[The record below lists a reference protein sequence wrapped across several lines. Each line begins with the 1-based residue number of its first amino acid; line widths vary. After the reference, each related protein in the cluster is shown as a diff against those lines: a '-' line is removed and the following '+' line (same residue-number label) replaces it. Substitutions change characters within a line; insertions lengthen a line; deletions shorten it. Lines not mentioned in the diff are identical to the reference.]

1 MTNKLEN
8 ILEKED
14 IQFVCDIMSKTFMLP
29 IHFLDKNGD
38 VLFESAERFVHNP
51 VFPCKTDVFNSLIEN
66 NEIYNFPILK
76 INSFYETFFYISI
89 KDYKS
94 FIGTFIVGPSLSSN
108 LTLETIDEL
117 ISDFNLPITYKKK
130 FFNYYNQLPV
140 VNTSTL
146 LNFSL
151 VLYYSIYKTKLDI
164 DTIKE
169 KNSALEHNIPQMHN
183 LLNLTLSETRKN
195 NTFHIP
201 YKYEQLLFLLIK
213 EGDQNKL
220 LDFLYS
226 PPSGEKG
233 TLSKR
238 SPLRHFKN
246 EFIYACTIAYRA
258 AIDGGVNSEVA
269 YALSVQYTQH
279 MEELKNVQDVQ
290 DLRLKMFLDFTN
302 MSYIAKNKP
311 LYSKCITKCQ
321 NFIFSHIYEDITLSQ
336 LSKAVNLNPNYLSG
350 LFKKEVGMTI
360 SNYIQKERIE
370 EAKKLLI
377 LTDNSL
383 SEICTLLNFGAQSYF
398 STIFKRFTGV
408 TPKEYKHLNKIT

>member
-1 MTNKLEN
+1 M
-8 ILEKED
+8 
-14 IQFVCDIMSKTFMLP
+14 
-29 IHFLDKNGD
+29 
-38 VLFESAERFVHNP
+38 
-51 VFPCKTDVFNSLIEN
+51 
-66 NEIYNFPILK
+66 
-76 INSFYETFFYISI
+76 
-89 KDYKS
+89 
-94 FIGTFIVGPSLSSN
+94 
-108 LTLETIDEL
+108 
-117 ISDFNLPITYKKK
+117 
-130 FFNYYNQLPV
+130 

-311 LYSKCITKCQ
+311 RYSKYITKCQ

-408 TPKEYKHLNKIT
+408 TPKEYRHLNKIT